1 MTKLTDV
8 LEQVKDQNLTLEQCE
23 SLRDELIHLHT
34 AMQIEL
40 ADLEKREA
48 LYFLE
53 QKNDVESDVSIKRRW
68 RASDGGQRMIM
79 LNRYIKATVKEI
91 DSLKSRVYRL
101 I

>member
-1 MTKLTDV
+1 MATLKEV
-8 LEQVKDQNLTLEQCE
+8 LEKVKDQNLPLAECE
-23 SLRDELIHLHT
+23 RLRDEMIHLHT

-53 QKNDVESDVSIKRRW
+53 QKNDVESDISIKRRW
-68 RASDGGQRMIM
+68 RGMDDGQRMIL